1 MRRPARLK
9 GGALAPGTRKP
20 HQSAGHSGRGYCPV
34 CGARLDWIATAH
46 LWPTRRSAQAILP
59 SSSGACSRCHR
70 LLVFTVL
77 EDATEDPDDTS
88 E

>member
-1 MRRPARLK
+1 MTPHAPRPRQA
-9 GGALAPGTRKP
+9 ADHMT
-20 HQSAGHSGRGYCPV
+20 RGYCPV
-34 CGARLDWIATAH
+34 CGAEVDWIATAH
-46 LWPTRRSAQAILP
+46 LWPTRRSAQAVLP
-59 SSSGACSRCHR
+59 SSSGACPRCHR